1 MSAAHDDPSRGADAD
16 RRRDW
21 RLLLPPGW
29 ASLRARDLAD
39 EAPRSPALALL
50 ADHLRA
56 AADPAADPAA
66 GTCSVHVLRDG
77 LPGVEGV
84 DVTAALVVSQPPG
97 PAPEGAEAL
106 LGPAVGVL
114 ESGPVAIAGLTGVR
128 RRRRVLIV
136 EGEAAGGWATHLEV
150 LLLDREQRPLLLL
163 FTTVS
168 DDVAGELVALFDAI
182 AGSLHRAETVAS
194 A

>member
-1 MSAAHDDPSRGADAD
+1 MSAALDTPAAPD

-29 ASLRARDLAD
+29 VGLRARDLAD

-56 AADPAADPAA
+56 AAESIAD
-66 GTCSVHVLRDG
+66 TTSVHVLRDG

-84 DVTAALVVSQPPG
+84 EVTAALLVSQPPG

-136 EGEAAGGWATHLEV
+136 EGEAAGCWATHLEI
-150 LLLDREQRPLLLL
+150 LLLDSEQRPLLLL

-182 AGSLHRAETVAS
+182 AGSLHRADSPPS